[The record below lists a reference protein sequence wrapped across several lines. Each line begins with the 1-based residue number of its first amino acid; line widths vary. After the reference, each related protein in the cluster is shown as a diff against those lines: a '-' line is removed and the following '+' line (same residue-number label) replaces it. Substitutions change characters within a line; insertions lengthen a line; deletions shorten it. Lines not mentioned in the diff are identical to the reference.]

1 MKKVLKANIYFLS
14 ILIIEILGPYALRPI
29 YIALGVSDIRL
40 ILLFNHLILFLIPAI
55 IYLLVSKSSI
65 KETLKLN
72 KLHWQDILLIILL
85 AFMVQ
90 PVMTFLS
97 LISTFFF
104 NNEVGSFIYEI
115 ISTPYILLLG
125 LVALLPSITEEITVR
140 GIVLSGY
147 ENKNKYVAAAI
158 TGLFFGIFHLDGQQF
173 LYATVLGFIFALV
186 VRITNSI
193 YSSMI
198 MHFIINGTSVTLAKI
213 SKIITESLP
222 ISVETTEFSLN
233 NIGSKE
239 KLLLLITY
247 GVIAIIFSVFVFLII
262 YALEKLKAKRK
273 VIEGS
278 TVITVED
285 SKENILNIPFIL
297 IVIIYIIFMTL
308 NIYGLG
314 V

>member
-1 MKKVLKANIYFLS
+1 MKKVLKANIYFLI
-14 ILIIEILGPYALRPI
+14 ILIIEILGPYALRPF
-29 YIALGVSDIRL
+29 YVALGISDIRL
-40 ILLFNHLILFLIPAI
+40 ILLFNHLILFLVPAI
-55 IYLLVSKSSI
+55 IYLLISKSSI

-72 KLHWQDILLIILL
+72 KLHWQDTLLIILL
-85 AFMVQ
+85 AFIVQ

-115 ISTPYILLLG
+115 TSTPYILLLG

-173 LYATVLGFIFALV
+173 LYAAVLGFIFALV

-198 MHFIINGTSVTLAKI
+198 LHFIINGTSVTLAKI

-233 NIGSKE
+233 KIGSEE

-247 GVIAIIFSVFVFLII
+247 GVIAIIFSIFVFLII
-262 YALEKLKAKRK
+262 YALEKLRAKRK
-273 VIEGS
+273 VIEGN
-278 TVITVED
+278 TLINVEN

-297 IVIIYIIFMTL
+297 IIIIYIIYMIIS
-308 NIYGLG
+308 IYNG
-314 V
+314 

>member
-1 MKKVLKANIYFLS
+1 MKKVLKANIYFLI
-14 ILIIEILGPYALRPI
+14 ILIIEILGPYALRPF
-29 YIALGVSDIRL
+29 YVALGISDIRL
-40 ILLFNHLILFLIPAI
+40 ILLFNHLILFLVPAI

-72 KLHWQDILLIILL
+72 KLHWQDTLLIILL
-85 AFMVQ
+85 AFIVQ

-115 ISTPYILLLG
+115 TSTPYILLLG

-173 LYATVLGFIFALV
+173 LYAAVLGFIFALV

-198 MHFIINGTSVTLAKI
+198 LHFIINGTSVTLAKI

-233 NIGSKE
+233 KIGSEE

-247 GVIAIIFSVFVFLII
+247 GVIAIIFSIFVFLII
-262 YALEKLKAKRK
+262 YALEKLRAKRK
-273 VIEGS
+273 VIEGN
-278 TVITVED
+278 TLINVEN
-285 SKENILNIPFIL
+285 SKENVLNIPFIL
-297 IVIIYIIFMTL
+297 IIIIYIIYMIIS
-308 NIYGLG
+308 IYNG
-314 V
+314 